1 MFNTHLFPAHL
12 MCLFAVAASDL
23 SFSLP
28 TPVSDV
34 RNRENMY
41 VEPKA
46 STYVVDLAVSEY
58 VHPSVSIKT
67 AKKIRPSKPSKSRIE
82 PTAARRPASVGA
94 GWMCSQPELKTD
106 TVGVGLP

>member
-1 MFNTHLFPAHL
+1 
-12 MCLFAVAASDL
+12 MCLFAVTASDRSL
-23 SFSLP
+23 SLP

-58 VHPSVSIKT
+58 IHPSVSIKIT
-67 AKKIRPSKPSKSRIE
+67 KYIRPSKTSKSRIE
-82 PTAARRPASVGA
+82 PTAARRLASVGA
-94 GWMCSQPELKTD
+94 GWISCFIPRYSTYNQPELKTD